1 MSTGYNFIDMLLGRP
16 RPQQP
21 INSDGSFGVQRP
33 EELFSPFRKA
43 CIAADALVLRGYGT
57 GQQLREQGLQEAQF
71 AMAANT
77 RQDTIKALKQRAAAG
92 DRVAG
97 QLVMAVENNSIK
109 PSEAM
114 KILFNQMFAKPKLQT
129 TQMTG
134 AQLNERDKTTA
145 YDNNKI
151 YNVRSDGDIS
161 PLGGTPLVNMAENYE
176 NRVTIDRAI
185 GTTDKL
191 LEAGELARR
200 SQANTRRQI
209 ELINDPN
216 FDAGA
221 GNELVVLGKR
231 ILNRLGMVPDSEIAS
246 NEQFITYMR
255 KDVLNQLGGSLG
267 VGISA
272 SDVDYL
278 DNMVANPSMTKQA
291 MRDILFAADALYQ
304 RQIDIVNFAY
314 DYMIERGDQFIRNPI
329 EFNQLLQEKFGNINM
344 FQVTSQG

>member
-1 MSTGYNFIDMLLGRP
+1 MSTGYNFLDMLMGKP
-16 RPQQP
+16 RPQQNAMGMSEDP
-21 INSDGSFGVQRP
+21 RK
-33 EELFSPFRKA
+33 LFSPLRKA
-43 CIAADALVLRGYGT
+43 GIAADALVLRGYGT

-71 AMAANT
+71 ELSQNQRA
-77 RQDTIKALKQRAAAG
+77 DTIKGLQQRAAAG
-92 DRVAG
+92 DKAAAS
-97 QLVMAVENNSIK
+97 LLMAVENRSLT
-109 PSEAM
+109 PSDAM
-114 KILFNQMFAKPKLQT
+114 KIYFRQQFQKPTKT
-129 TQMTG
+129 VTQMTG

-145 YDNNKI
+145 YDPNKV
-151 YNVRSDGDIS
+151 YNVGSDGS
-161 PLGGTPLVNMAENYE
+161 VAPMGGTPLVNMAENYE
-176 NRVTIDRAI
+176 NRVTIDRALSV
-185 GTTDKL
+185 TDKL

-221 GNELVVLGKR
+221 GNDLVVLGKR
-231 ILNRLGMVPDSEIAS
+231 ILNRLGMIPDSEISS

-304 RQIDIVNFAY
+304 RQIDIVNFANE
-314 DYMIERGDQFIRNPI
+314 YMIEKGDQFIRNPI
-329 EFNQLLQEKFGNINM
+329 EFNQKLQAKFGNVNM

>member
-21 INSDGSFGVQRP
+21 NNSTGNFGVQDP
-33 EELFSPFRKA
+33 MKLFSPLRKA
-43 CIAADALVLRGYGT
+43 GIAADALVLRGYGQ
-57 GQQLREQGLQEAQF
+57 GKQLRDQGLQEAQF

-92 DRVAG
+92 DRVAA
-97 QLVMAVENNSIK
+97 QLVTAVENNSIK

-114 KILFNQMFAKPKLQT
+114 KILFNQMFAKPKGQT

-134 AQLNERDKTTA
+134 AQLNERDNTNL
-145 YDNNKI
+145 YDPTKI
-151 YNVRSDGDIS
+151 YNIEAGGKVS
-161 PLGGTPLVNMAENYE
+161 PMGGTPLVNMAENYE
-176 NRVTIDRAI
+176 NKAIVDR
-185 GTTDKL
+185 GLEFTDKL
-191 LEAGELARR
+191 LDAGELARR
-200 SQANTRRQI
+200 GQLNTRKQI
-209 ELINDPN
+209 QLINDPN
-216 FDAGA
+216 FDAGL

-231 ILNRLGMVPDSEIAS
+231 MLNRLGMVPDSEISS

-255 KDVLNQLGGSLG
+255 SDVLTKLGGSLG

-278 DNMVANPSMTKQA
+278 NDMVANPSMTKQA
-291 MRDILFAADALYQ
+291 MRDILFAADQLYQ

-314 DYMIERGDQFIRNPI
+314 EYMDRTGDQFIRNRND
-329 EFNQLLQEKFGNINM
+329 FNRQLRDRFGDVNM